1 MMIQVKDWHLEKK
14 VTLGLIIALLVNIG
28 SSVWWASALNSQVMA
43 QQKTL
48 DSQSQQINAI
58 ITAQA
63 NVGERLAKMESAIGY
78 QTKSL
83 DRIEESLRKK

>member
-1 MMIQVKDWHLEKK
+1 MIQVKDWHLEKK